1 MPGCRLAGPGDI
13 SMTEEQKTENK
24 KEDEKKAPLP
34 EEKSS
39 KTRHSVTIQ
48 GKTLNYSVTAGTILL
63 KEEDQEE
70 GEKAK
75 ASVFYVAYELEG
87 EHEPEKRPITFSFN
101 GGPGSS
107 SVWMHLGLLGP
118 KRVLMDEEGKPYP
131 PPSRLV
137 DNEYTL
143 LESSDLVFIDP
154 VSTGYSRAVP
164 KEKPEQFHNVKKD
177 IESVGDFIRLW
188 TTRSQRWASPKYLIG
203 ESYGTTRA
211 AGLAQYLHQRHGMY
225 LNGIMFVS
233 SILDFMTDS
242 FDPGNDL
249 PYILFLPTYAATAWY
264 HKKLDSDLQADLQK
278 TLKEVEEFALGEYTL
293 AMMKGCRLE
302 GEERARI
309 RKKLARYSG
318 LSEDYLERS
327 NLRINIHRFCKE
339 LRRDEGLVVGRLD
352 SRYTGFDRDAAGEYY
367 ELDPSHTASL
377 GAYSG
382 AMNDY
387 LRRSLE
393 FDLDVPYEILTSL
406 YQTWKYDTFQN
417 QYVNTAEHLRKGFQ
431 YHPGL
436 KVIVLNGYF
445 DLATPYLATQ
455 YTFDHIELPPEQRKN
470 ISMKYYEA
478 GHMMYLH
485 IPSLKQ
491 LKKDLEEFIRS
502 SQA

>member
-1 MPGCRLAGPGDI
+1 
-13 SMTEEQKTENK
+13 MTEDNK
-24 KEDEKKAPLP
+24 KENEKTDEKKAPLP
-34 EEKSS
+34 EEKTSI
-39 KTRHSVTIQ
+39 TQHSITIH
-48 GKTLNYSVTAGTILL
+48 GRTLNYTVTAGTILL

-87 EHEPEKRPITFSFN
+87 DHDPEERPITFSFN

-118 KRVLMDEEGKPYP
+118 KRVRMDEKGKPYP
-131 PPSRLV
+131 PPYKLV
-137 DNEYTL
+137 DNKHTL

-164 KEKPEQFHNVKKD
+164 REKPEQFHNVKKD

-188 TTRSQRWASPKYLIG
+188 TTRCKRWASPKFLIG

-225 LNGIMFVS
+225 LNGIMLVS

-264 HKKLDSDLQADLQK
+264 HNKLDTDLQANLQK
-278 TLKEVEEFALGEYTL
+278 TLKEVEEFAMGEYTL
-293 AMMKGCRLE
+293 AMMKGYRLK
-302 GEERARI
+302 GEERAKI

-339 LRRDEGLVVGRLD
+339 LLRDEGLVVGRLD
-352 SRYTGFDRDAAGEYY
+352 SRYTGFDRDSAGEFY
-367 ELDPSHTASL
+367 ELDPQPH
-377 GAYSG
+377 GQSG
-382 AMNDY
+382 C
-387 LRRSLE
+387 LQRRHE
-393 FDLDVPYEILTSL
+393 
-406 YQTWKYDTFQN
+406 
-417 QYVNTAEHLRKGFQ
+417 
-431 YHPGL
+431 
-436 KVIVLNGYF
+436 
-445 DLATPYLATQ
+445 
-455 YTFDHIELPPEQRKN
+455 
-470 ISMKYYEA
+470 
-478 GHMMYLH
+478 
-485 IPSLKQ
+485 
-491 LKKDLEEFIRS
+491 
-502 SQA
+502 